1 MDWLNVVSGRRAII
15 MSKLFVCVIVCLCVC
30 AIVSCKSYQLSGS
43 SKSQIRSID
52 TIIERQS
59 THVKEKEWARG
70 DTIFHV
76 FETKERIVYDN
87 THYRDTI
94 IRDTVWM
101 NLVDDELEKAAYTKG
116 KNSGFF
122 IFFCLV
128 IFAGLFFFVNRSDR
142 SK

>member
-1 MDWLNVVSGRRAII
+1 MI
-15 MSKLFVCVIVCLCVC
+15 VCVCVC
-30 AIVSCKSYQLSGS
+30 AIVSCKSYQLAGASN
-43 SKSQIRSID
+43 SQIRSID

-59 THVKEKEWARG
+59 THVKEKEWERG

-101 NLVDDELEKAAYTKG
+101 NLADDELEKVAYQKG
-116 KNSGFF
+116 KNNGFF
-122 IFFCLV
+122 MFLCLIF
-128 IFAGLFFFVNRSDR
+128 FAGLFFLVNRSNR

>member
-1 MDWLNVVSGRRAII
+1 

>member
-1 MDWLNVVSGRRAII
+1 
-15 MSKLFVCVIVCLCVC
+15 MSKSFICVVVCFCVC
-30 AIVSCKSYQLSGS
+30 AIVSCKNYQLAGASN
-43 SKSQIRSID
+43 SQIRSID

-101 NLVDDELEKAAYTKG
+101 NLVDDELEKAAYQKG

-122 IFFCLV
+122 MFLCLI